1 MSDAGSDQ
9 IHIALVGC
17 GEAARQHAKAI
28 SSVPGLCCVAVCD
41 AQVARAEA
49 FSRAYFP
56 AAHASTNVEDIA
68 RRADAVIVAPPNNLH
83 APFTLKLLNAGLHVL
98 CENPLATKLSDARE
112 MLATAS
118 AAGRVLQCGFMR
130 RFFGSTDL
138 VSEVLRRKIAGPARR
153 FEIRESVGNWPLSR
167 AYFDP
172 ESAGGGVLI
181 DLGPDVFNLL
191 SSWFGPVEICDYRD
205 DFAGRMEATAWL
217 KVRCRSEDID
227 VQGDIFLTRAYKI
240 QSYAR
245 IYCDNGS
252 IEISGRDPNQIK
264 ISLGHGTQQF
274 LTTAKAAAQDPLVI
288 RLKCFVDAIRG
299 KDTSLESVKAAVAD
313 IALIESCY
321 ENRSTNS
328 GACAIGSTTVTVEQE
343 AQPYRKILLT
353 GATGMIGS
361 RLVEMWAARGR
372 LGELR
377 CMVRSYNNAARLM
390 RFPVDVVE
398 ADLID
403 AESVKRAA
411 VGCDAIV
418 HLGVGEG
425 AERETKALLK
435 AARQSGIRRFIHI
448 SSAAVYG
455 LQIPRKI
462 EEAQEQSEL
471 VHTGQAYPDAKAAAE
486 KAVARECTRG
496 LEGVILRPSIV
507 YGPYMQWSGIL
518 MTLLAEGRIR
528 IFDDGGWCN
537 LIYID
542 DLIEAVGCAL
552 KIQKGFGIP
561 MFITDGSPIT
571 WRDYIEAHAALINVR
586 PVRCTRGQV
595 IRSPSGVRE
604 WLRASIRPVWP
615 ILRSREFRAFLHESP
630 VVKATALRGY
640 LALRN
645 QTMFRRYATRFR
657 RQAARVDEHSGD
669 FDRDWTNMQLS
680 EARLRPTLAE
690 AVLGFRARVDFAE
703 GMRRTIPWFQHYGLA
718 PPDDLYERDC

>member
-17 GEAARQHAKAI
+17 GAIAHQHAKAI

-41 AQVARAEA
+41 AQAVRAEA

-56 AAHASTNVEDIA
+56 AANASTNLEDIT
-68 RRADAVIVAPPNNLH
+68 RRADAAIVAPPNDLH
-83 APFTLKLLNAGLHVL
+83 ASFTLKLLNAGLHVL
-98 CENPLATKLSDARE
+98 CENPLATKLCDARE
-112 MLATAS
+112 MLATAA

-130 RFFGSTDL
+130 RFFGSTGL

-153 FEIRESVGNWPLSR
+153 FEIRESLGNWPLSR
-167 AYFDP
+167 AHFDP
-172 ESAGGGVLI
+172 EAAGGGVLI

-205 DFAGRMEATAWL
+205 DYAGRMEATAWL
-217 KVRCRSEDID
+217 KVRCRSKDSDI
-227 VQGDIFLTRAYKI
+227 QGDVFLTRAYTI

-252 IEISGRDPNQIK
+252 IEISERDPNQIT
-264 ISLGHGTQQF
+264 ISLGHGAQQF
-274 LTTAKAAAQDPLVI
+274 VTTAKAAAQNPLVI
-288 RLKCFVDAIRG
+288 QLKCFVDAIRG
-299 KDTSLESVKAAVAD
+299 KDPSLESVKAAVAD

-328 GACAIGSTTVTVEQE
+328 GACATGSTTVRVEQE
-343 AQPYRKILLT
+343 AQPYRRILLT

-361 RLVEMWAARGR
+361 RLVEMWAARGL
-372 LGELR
+372 LGKLR

-411 VGCDAIV
+411 VDCEAIV

-425 AERETKALLK
+425 AERETMALLK
-435 AARQSGIRRFIHI
+435 AARQSGIRRFIHM

-486 KAVARECTRG
+486 KAVARECKRG

-507 YGPYMQWSGIL
+507 YGPYMQWSGGL
-518 MTLLAEGRIR
+518 MTLLAEGRIC
-528 IFDDGGWCN
+528 IVEHGGWCN

-552 KIQKGFGIP
+552 SIQKGFGIP
-561 MFITDGSPIT
+561 MFITDGNPIT
-571 WRDYIEAHAALINVR
+571 WRAYIEAHAALINVKPALR
-586 PVRCTRGQV
+586 AREQV
-595 IRSPSGVRE
+595 IRSPSGVRG
-604 WLRASIRPVWP
+604 WLRASIQPVWP
-615 ILRSREFRAFLHESP
+615 ILRSPEFRAFIHESP
-630 VVKATALRGY
+630 AVKATVLRAY
-640 LALRN
+640 LALSN
-645 QTMFRRYATRFR
+645 KSMFRRYATRGP
-657 RQAARVDEHSGD
+657 RQAASIDEHSGE

-680 EARLRPTLAE
+680 EARLSPALAE

-703 GMRRTIPWFQHYGLA
+703 GMRRIIPWFQHYGLTPA
-718 PPDDLYERDC
+718 EPEPNR